1 MLAWA
6 ADRFPGRVVL
16 TCSWQRQSGVLVHL
30 VASAGLDIRIV
41 ELDTGLLFPETL
53 QTRDRL
59 VERYGVT
66 VETIHPR
73 RTVAEQAE
81 KFGDA
86 LWERHPDRCC
96 AMRKV
101 EPLERALA
109 ESDCWVSGIRREQSA
124 TRATTRK
131 VEIDRSRGV
140 VKVAPLADW
149 TKADVVAFV
158 RAPRHPD
165 EPALRPGLPVDRL
178 LALHAAGGR
187 GRGRARGSLGR
198 ARQDR
203 VRPARPGLTPGR
215 AATLSP
221 LSA

>member
-1 MLAWA
+1 M
-6 ADRFPGRVVL
+6 
-16 TCSWQRQSGVLVHL
+16 
-30 VASAGLDIRIV
+30 VASAGLDVRIV

-59 VERYGVT
+59 VERYGVA

-73 RTVAEQAE
+73 RTVDEQAE

-109 ESDCWVSGIRREQSA
+109 EADCWVSGIRREQSA
-124 TRATTRK
+124 TARDDPQGR
-131 VEIDRSRGV
+131 DRPGRGV
-140 VKVAPLADW
+140 VKVAPLAEW
-149 TKADVVAFV
+149 TKADVLAV
-158 RAPRHPD
+158 RGAPRHPD
-165 EPALRPGLPVDRL
+165 QPAVRPGLPVHRL
-178 LALHAAGGR
+178 LALHAAGRR
-187 GRGRARGSLGR
+187 GRGRARGPLGR

-203 VRPARPGLTPGR
+203 VRPARPGLS
-215 AATLSP
+215 ATRQPPVSLTR
-221 LSA
+221 